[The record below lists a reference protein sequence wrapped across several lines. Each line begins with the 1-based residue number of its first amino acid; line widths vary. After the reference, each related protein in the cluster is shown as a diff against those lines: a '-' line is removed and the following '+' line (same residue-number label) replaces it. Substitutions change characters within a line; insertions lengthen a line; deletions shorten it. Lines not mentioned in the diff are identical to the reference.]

1 MDSPYLTI
9 TEQGQTRQIPR
20 LDVTPTTPAALVRIS
35 PDQIV
40 RETMESNSA
49 ALGAYLRTIA
59 PTLHGQNDAG
69 ARSAPGQ
76 PAGLSTAPELQ
87 ARNARYYVT
96 VAALVAVLAALVAG
110 LVQLATLADLVSE
123 SWQWPV
129 WLTITGAAAFLTIR
143 AIHESESRRTPEG
156 IADTRAGA
164 DAYATEKDAESRHLI
179 AAAFAAAIQ
188 TDATTKAQ
196 DADARHAATMQ
207 EVNRIA
213 SQPTPAPRHRQITLR
228 QQPEDMQGMMTYA
241 TTTPAPVLQNAPARQ
256 EAQDAARAAYTPE
269 YTDPPASAPPRPRHA
284 AQTADP
290 ALVNMLQTVSDLF
303 DDSAT
308 RADDLITIRLPW
320 SARGQWPAETKR
332 AAEQTLKRLDPPLII
347 AGAGNRYRLN
357 RAAWCKGL
365 ALNAI
370 RQNWRG

>member
-1 MDSPYLTI
+1 MNPSIADGLRDMRVGVLFDEDYLATSGPI
-9 TEQGQTRQIPR
+9 IEYRK
-20 LDVTPTTPAALVRIS
+20 A
-35 PDQIV
+35 
-40 RETMESNSA
+40 
-49 ALGAYLRTIA
+49 
-59 PTLHGQNDAG
+59 QNWNPL
-69 ARSAPGQ
+69 APGDTPSDLRSFFSQ
-76 PAGLSTAPELQ
+76 
-87 ARNARYYVT
+87 
-96 VAALVAVLAALVAG
+96 
-110 LVQLATLADLVSE
+110 LVQPDGPHEGRFHYVSPNTDLLGWVIERATGRRFADLVSE

-241 TTTPAPVLQNAPARQ
+241 TTTPAPGLQNAPARQ

-269 YTDPPASAPPRPRHA
+269 YTEAPASAPPRPRHA

-332 AAEQTLKRLDPPLII
+332 AAEQTLRRLDPPLII

-365 ALNAI
+365 AINAI

>member
-1 MDSPYLTI
+1 MDSPYLTV
-9 TEQGQTRQIPR
+9 TEQGQTRYVPR
-20 LDVTPTTPAALVRIS
+20 LDATPTTPAALVRIS
-35 PDQIV
+35 PDQV
-40 RETMESNSA
+40 LRETMDHNSA

-59 PTLHGQNDAG
+59 PTLHGQPDAG

-87 ARNARYYVT
+87 ARNVRFFVT
-96 VAALVAVLAALVAG
+96 VGALVAVAGALVAG
-110 LVQLATLADLVSE
+110 IVQLATLADMLGE
-123 SWQWPV
+123 SWQWPA
-129 WLTITGAAAFLTIR
+129 WLTITGAAAWWTIR

-156 IADTRAGA
+156 IADTGA
-164 DAYATEKDAESRHLI
+164 VAQAYATEKDAESRHLI
-179 AAAFAAAIQ
+179 AAAFAAAIT
-188 TDATTKAQ
+188 TDAETKAQ
-196 DADARHAATMQ
+196 DADARHAITMQ

-241 TTTPAPVLQNAPARQ
+241 TTTPAPALQNAQ
-256 EAQDAARAAYTPE
+256 EGAHAAYTPQHTE
-269 YTDPPASAPPRPRHA
+269 PPASAPPRPSHA
-284 AQTADP
+284 AQQPDP

-303 DDSAT
+303 DDAAA
-308 RADDLITIRLPW
+308 RADDLIAIRLPW
-320 SARGQWPAETKR
+320 SARGTWPAETKR
-332 AAEQTLKRLDPPLII
+332 RAEQTLRRLDPPLIV

-357 RAAWCKGL
+357 RAAWCKGI